1 MGYTNDYL
9 TSVESDIA
17 ADDAALAEARGRL
30 ALARKIA
37 MGFHGAHRTYASGS
51 LAQHTINDPVTDG
64 DGGLVLN
71 RIYYPKLG
79 PDGGGETPNSVA
91 ADLCALLGPEIR
103 NTYPNA
109 RCGTSKRGP
118 KITFG
123 APVHGQDPSV
133 DLVLALTRRD
143 GSGLWI
149 PNLHMNRWEASDP
162 EKHVELLNGGPVALR
177 RTRRRVIRLAKAW
190 NKQWTLPGLSSFHLS
205 ALALEHVA
213 PGMSVATGLH
223 AVFDGGATFLAT
235 GRNTPDPAGVSKPL
249 KLMKGV
255 TRDVVVQ
262 RLRAA
267 ANAMADALAH
277 DDDEAAVQS
286 ALHKVFRNYVEAPA
300 SDQLAAVIAEL
311 RPRTPITTISL
322 GLPTSAVAI
331 PPTRAYGGRRA
342 L

>member
-9 TSVESDIA
+9 TSVGSDIA
-17 ADDAALAEARGRL
+17 ADDAALAEARARL
-30 ALARKIA
+30 ELVRDIA
-37 MGFHGAHRTYASGS
+37 MDFHGAQRTYASGS

-64 DGGLVLN
+64 DGGLVLS
-71 RIYYPKLG
+71 RIHYQKLG
-79 PDGGGETPNSVA
+79 PDGGGEAPNDVA
-91 ADLCALLGPEIR
+91 IDLCNHLGPEVR

-123 APVHGQDPSV
+123 APVNGQDPSV

-149 PNLHMNRWEASDP
+149 PNLHMHRWEASDP
-162 EKHVELLNGGPVALR
+162 EKHVQLLNGGTVSLR

-190 NKQWTLPGLSSFHLS
+190 NKQWAQPGLSSFQLS

-235 GRNTPDPAGVSKPL
+235 GCNTPDPADVSKPL

-255 TRDVVVQ
+255 TREVVVQ

-267 ANAMADALAH
+267 ADAMADALAQ
-277 DDDEAAVQS
+277 DDDEDAVQS
-286 ALHKVFRNYVEAPA
+286 ALHRVFRKYVEAPA
-300 SDQLAAVIAEL
+300 TDRLAMAVAAL
-311 RPRTPITTISL
+311 RTEKPITAASL
-322 GLPTSAVAI
+322 GLHAPSVVI
-331 PPTRAYGGRRA
+331 PPTRAFGGHRPS
-342 L
+342 

>member
-9 TSVESDIA
+9 TSVGSDIA
-17 ADDAALAEARGRL
+17 ADDAALTETRGRL
-30 ALARKIA
+30 ALVRKIA
-37 MGFHGAHRTYASGS
+37 IGFRGAHRTYASGS
-51 LAQHTINDPVTDG
+51 LAHHTINDPVTDG
-64 DGGLVLN
+64 DGGVVLN
-71 RIYYPKLG
+71 RSYYPQLG
-79 PDGGGETPNSVA
+79 PDGGGEAPNSVA

-123 APVHGQDPSV
+123 EPVNGQDPSV
-133 DLVLALTRRD
+133 DLVLALTRRE

-149 PNLHMNRWEASDP
+149 PNLHMDRWEASDP
-162 EKHVELLNGGPVALR
+162 EKHVELLNGGTVALR

-205 ALALEHVA
+205 ALALEHVT

-223 AVFDGGATFLAT
+223 AVFDEGATFLAT
-235 GRNTPDPAGVSKPL
+235 GCNTPDPAGVSNPL

-255 TRDVVVQ
+255 TREAVVQ

-267 ANAMADALAH
+267 ADAIADALAH
-277 DDDEAAVQS
+277 DDDETAVQS

-300 SDQLAAVIAEL
+300 SDQLAAVVAEM
-311 RPRTPITTISL
+311 RPRTPITTVAL
-322 GLPTSAVAI
+322 GLSAPAVVI

-342 L
+342 S